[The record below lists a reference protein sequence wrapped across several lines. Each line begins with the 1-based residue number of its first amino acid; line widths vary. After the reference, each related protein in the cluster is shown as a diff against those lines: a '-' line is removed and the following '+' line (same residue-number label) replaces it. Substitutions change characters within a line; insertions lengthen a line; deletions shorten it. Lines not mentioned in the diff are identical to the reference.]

1 MVCAL
6 ADNSNFSDVAP
17 EFNNQLDLLNGQQ
30 ALQKVNAVDT
40 ENGKA
45 HVEMGVETLPFSGAR
60 DAVEHAAEVL
70 NNGSKSQA
78 KPTSGNELA
87 AQLSVRFGTKEDSCK
102 GIEQSQELHDSTS
115 VKDEVDEDNPLSA
128 CTISPEQIQNH
139 FENSADIMSPSVEE
153 VSQQEPSINGT
164 ENTGMENVP
173 EVEMEIAGL
182 ERSTTYKN
190 SDMEERASLEDEM
203 EPPSSSEDFTPP
215 VSLQTVNAEGLLSCI
230 SSGQEPGAGDN
241 EAMVFS
247 TDAEDR
253 GSLSSL
259 DSGEYQQTDEN
270 NDVSQGIK
278 DGDELLPFAYFLPV
292 QEGASEGKSGT
303 SNITRLNEVVAN
315 NSTVKADDHNMS
327 KGDMQVRNG
336 FLHMSS
342 TTPPHLQDG
351 QHHMESKCLSLQ
363 LRPLQQLP
371 SKVILPS
378 NTGHVI
384 IASIDDNMENV
395 QAKPVE
401 YDSPGATKVGL
412 ELPLAEWQGDNLV
425 DKNNLRTLLSP
436 DSVLPQYEAF
446 SVDQCKHSG
455 ETNEQLLQQAA
466 CTREDPSNVSD
477 IEEVHMSVPQRNM
490 DNLLKSRETCED
502 NSPVTDDNLN
512 NSTGKQE
519 VESKVQDDE
528 GSQEFQPP
536 GRITDLETTKVLDV
550 ASEPVSV
557 LGGAQEA
564 DQQAEDAV
572 MPQVDVLENQEVESK
587 VQEDEGARVIEP
599 HGRKTDLETTKVLG
613 VASEPVSML
622 GGAQGP
628 DQQAEDVVMPKVDGL
643 ENQEV
648 ESKVHKD
655 HGARGIQPHG
665 RKTDL
670 ETTKVL
676 DVASEPVS
684 ILGGA
689 QDPDQHA
696 EDVVMPNVDGLEK
709 QEVESKLQED
719 EGARAIQPHGG
730 KKDLETTKVLD
741 VAPEPV
747 STLGGAQEA
756 DQQAEDAVMPQVDV
770 LEKQE
775 VLSNVQE
782 DEGSREFQPPGR
794 KAVLENTK
802 VLDVASEPVSTLRGV
817 QEADQQAEDAI
828 MPQVDVLD
836 KQEVESNVQEDE
848 GPREFQHLGRKADL
862 ETTKVLDVASEP
874 VSTLGGAQEADQ
886 QAEDAIMPQVDVL
899 NKQEV
904 ESKVQEDEGS
914 QGFQPLGKN
923 TDLETTEV
931 LDVASELHSTLGGAQ
946 EADQQAEDVVMP
958 QVDVPDKQEVEST
971 VQEDEGSRGF
981 QLPPE
986 RKTDLETTR
995 VPDVASE
1002 PDSIL
1007 GGGQKADQQ
1016 AEESSCNS
1024 QPTVSMSSAQE
1035 DKQVQGL
1042 LASKPAN
1049 QNTANLHSTQLNGR
1063 GEESVQDETKTIPCS
1078 DSIFAKS
1085 PHEAETSKAHHQ
1097 AEMPSFSGEVK
1108 TDQSGFQKPL
1118 KNGEMTL
1125 INVAASALASNSI
1138 SFNQSSPPL
1147 STGNISY
1154 RSNSSTTSGCSFAF
1168 PV

>member
-1 MVCAL
+1 L

-17 EFNNQLDLLNGQQ
+17 EFNNQLDLLNGQEC
-30 ALQKVNAVDT
+30 LQKVNAVDT

-45 HVEMGVETLPFSGAR
+45 HIEMGIETLPFSGAH

-70 NNGSKSQA
+70 KNGSNSQA

-102 GIEQSQELHDSTS
+102 WIEQSQELHDSTS
-115 VKDEVDEDNPLSA
+115 VKDDVDEDNPLSA

-139 FENSADIMSPSVEE
+139 FEDSADIMSPSVEE
-153 VSQQEPSINGT
+153 VSRQEPSINGT
-164 ENTGMENVP
+164 ENMENVP

-182 ERSTTYKN
+182 ERSTSCKN
-190 SDMEERASLEDEM
+190 FDMEERASLEDEM
-203 EPPSSSEDFTPP
+203 EPPFSSEDFTPP
-215 VSLQTVNAEGLLSCI
+215 VSLQTVNAEGLLSSI
-230 SSGQEPGAGDN
+230 SSGQEPGAGDS
-241 EAMVFS
+241 EAMVFP

-259 DSGEYQQTDEN
+259 HSGEYQQTDEN
-270 NDVSQGIK
+270 NNVSQGVK
-278 DGDELLPFAYFLPV
+278 DSDELLPFAYFLPV

-303 SNITRLNEVVAN
+303 SNIRRLNEVVAN

-336 FLHMSS
+336 FLHMSN
-342 TTPPHLQDG
+342 TTPPHIQDG

-384 IASIDDNMENV
+384 LASIDDIVENV

-412 ELPLAEWQGDNLV
+412 EVPLAEWQGDNLV
-425 DKNNLRTLLSP
+425 DKKNLTTLLSP

-455 ETNEQLLQQAA
+455 ETNEQPLQQAT

-477 IEEVHMSVPQRNM
+477 IEEVHTSVPQRNM
-490 DNLLKSRETCED
+490 DNLLKNRETCED
-502 NSPVTDDNLN
+502 NSPFTDDNLD

-528 GSQEFQPP
+528 GSQGFQPP

-550 ASEPVSV
+550 ASEPVSI

-572 MPQVDVLENQEVESK
+572 MPQVDVLESQEVESK
-587 VQEDEGARVIEP
+587 IQEDEGARGIEP
-599 HGRKTDLETTKVLG
+599 CGRKTDLETTKVLG
-613 VASEPVSML
+613 VASEPVSIL
-622 GGAQGP
+622 GGAQEP
-628 DQQAEDVVMPKVDGL
+628 DQQAEDVVMPKVDGP

-648 ESKVHKD
+648 ESKVHED
-655 HGARGIQPHG
+655 EGARAIQPRG

-670 ETTKVL
+670 ETIKVL

-689 QDPDQHA
+689 QEPDQHA
-696 EDVVMPNVDGLEK
+696 EDVVMPKLDGLEN
-709 QEVESKLQED
+709 QEVESKLRED
-719 EGARAIQPHGG
+719 EGARVIQPCGR
-730 KKDLETTKVLD
+730 KTDLETTKVLD
-741 VAPEPV
+741 VASEPV

-756 DQQAEDAVMPQVDV
+756 DQQAEDAVMPQVDMP
-770 LEKQE
+770 EKQE

-794 KAVLENTK
+794 KAV
-802 VLDVASEPVSTLRGV
+802 
-817 QEADQQAEDAI
+817 
-828 MPQVDVLD
+828 
-836 KQEVESNVQEDE
+836 
-848 GPREFQHLGRKADL
+848 L

-899 NKQEV
+899 DKQEVLSNVQEDEGPREFQQLGTKADLEYTKVLDLASEPVSTLRGAQEADQQAEDAVMPQVDVLNKQEV

-923 TDLETTEV
+923 MDLETTEV

-958 QVDVPDKQEVEST
+958 QVDVLDKQEVESK

-1024 QPTVSMSSAQE
+1024 QPTVSMSSARE

-1063 GEESVQDETKTIPCS
+1063 GEESAQDETKTIPCS

-1085 PHEAETSKAHHQ
+1085 PNEAETSKACHQ
-1097 AEMPSFSGEVK
+1097 AEMPSFSGQVE

-1154 RSNSSTTSGCSFAF
+1154 RSNSSTASGRSFAF

>member
-17 EFNNQLDLLNGQQ
+17 EFNNQLDLLKGQE
-30 ALQKVNAVDT
+30 ALQKVYAVDT

-45 HVEMGVETLPFSGAR
+45 HVEMGVETLPFSGAH
-60 DAVEHAAEVL
+60 DAGEHAAEVL
-70 NNGSKSQA
+70 NNGSNSQA

-139 FENSADIMSPSVEE
+139 FEDSADIMSPSVEE
-153 VSQQEPSINGT
+153 VSRQEPSINGT

-182 ERSTTYKN
+182 ERSTTCKN
-190 SDMEERASLEDEM
+190 FDMEERVSLEDEM
-203 EPPSSSEDFTPP
+203 EPPFSSEDFTPP
-215 VSLQTVNAEGLLSCI
+215 VSLQTVNAEGLLSSI
-230 SSGQEPGAGDN
+230 SSGQESGAGDN
-241 EAMVFS
+241 EAMVFP
-247 TDAEDR
+247 TDAKDR

-259 DSGEYQQTDEN
+259 HEYQQTDEN
-270 NDVSQGIK
+270 NNVSQGVK

-303 SNITRLNEVVAN
+303 SNIRRLNEVVAN

-384 IASIDDNMENV
+384 LASIDDIMENV

-412 ELPLAEWQGDNLV
+412 EVPLAEWQGDNLV
-425 DKNNLRTLLSP
+425 DKNNLTTLLSP

-455 ETNEQLLQQAA
+455 ETNEQLLQQAT

-490 DNLLKSRETCED
+490 DNLLKDRETCED

-512 NSTGKQE
+512 NSTRKQE

-528 GSQEFQPP
+528 GSQGFQPP

-550 ASEPVSV
+550 ASESVSI

-564 DQQAEDAV
+564 DQQGEDAV

-587 VQEDEGARVIEP
+587 LQEDEGARGIKP
-599 HGRKTDLETTKVLG
+599 CGRKTDLETTKVLG
-613 VASEPVSML
+613 VAYEPVSML
-622 GGAQGP
+622 GGAQEP

-655 HGARGIQPHG
+655 EGARAIQPRG

-689 QDPDQHA
+689 QEPDQRA
-696 EDVVMPNVDGLEK
+696 EDVVMPKVDGLEN
-709 QEVESKLQED
+709 QEVESKFQED
-719 EGARAIQPHGG
+719 EGPRAVQPCGR
-730 KKDLETTKVLD
+730 KTDLETTKVLD
-741 VAPEPV
+741 VASEPL

-770 LEKQE
+770 PEKQE

-782 DEGSREFQPPGR
+782 DEGSREFQPLGR
-794 KAVLENTK
+794 KAVLETTK
-802 VLDVASEPVSTLRGV
+802 VLDVASEPVSTLEGA
-817 QEADQQAEDAI
+817 QESDQQAEDAI

-848 GPREFQHLGRKADL
+848 GPREFQHLGWKADL
-862 ETTKVLDVASEP
+862 ETTQVLDVASEP
-874 VSTLGGAQEADQ
+874 LSTLGGAQEADQ
-886 QAEDAIMPQVDVL
+886 QTEDAVMPQVDVL

-958 QVDVPDKQEVEST
+958 QVDVLDKQEVESK
-971 VQEDEGSRGF
+971 VQEDEGSRGL

-1007 GGGQKADQQ
+1007 GRGQKADQQ

-1024 QPTVSMSSAQE
+1024 QPTVSMSSARE

-1078 DSIFAKS
+1078 DSMFAKS
-1085 PHEAETSKAHHQ
+1085 PHEEEKSKARHQ
-1097 AEMPSFSGEVK
+1097 AEMPSFSGEEE

-1125 INVAASALASNSI
+1125 ISVAASALVSNSI

-1154 RSNSSTTSGCSFAF
+1154 RSNSSTASGHSFAF

>member
-1 MVCAL
+1 L

-17 EFNNQLDLLNGQQ
+17 EFNNQLDLLNGQE
-30 ALQKVNAVDT
+30 ALKKVNAVDT

-45 HVEMGVETLPFSGAR
+45 HIEMRVETLPFSGAH

-70 NNGSKSQA
+70 NNGSNSQA
-78 KPTSGNELA
+78 KPTGGNELA

-102 GIEQSQELHDSTS
+102 GIKQSQELHDSTS

-139 FENSADIMSPSVEE
+139 FEDSADIMSPSVEE
-153 VSQQEPSINGT
+153 VLRQEPSINGT

-182 ERSTTYKN
+182 ERLTTCKN
-190 SDMEERASLEDEM
+190 FDMEQRASLEDEM
-203 EPPSSSEDFTPP
+203 ELPFSSEDFTPP
-215 VSLQTVNAEGLLSCI
+215 VSLQTVNAEGLLSSI

-259 DSGEYQQTDEN
+259 HSGEYQQTDETN
-270 NDVSQGIK
+270 NVSQGVK

-292 QEGASEGKSGT
+292 QEGASEGKS
-303 SNITRLNEVVAN
+303 
-315 NSTVKADDHNMS
+315 
-327 KGDMQVRNG
+327 G

-384 IASIDDNMENV
+384 LASIDNIMENV

-412 ELPLAEWQGDNLV
+412 QVPLAEWQGDNLV
-425 DKNNLRTLLSP
+425 DKNNLTTLLSP

-455 ETNEQLLQQAA
+455 ETNEQLLRQATY
-466 CTREDPSNVSD
+466 TREDPSNVSD

-490 DNLLKSRETCED
+490 DNLLKNRETCED

-528 GSQEFQPP
+528 GSQGFQAP

-587 VQEDEGARVIEP
+587 VQEDEGARGIEP
-599 HGRKTDLETTKVLG
+599 CGRKTDLETTKVLG

-622 GGAQGP
+622 GGAQ
-628 DQQAEDVVMPKVDGL
+628 
-643 ENQEV
+643 
-648 ESKVHKD
+648 
-655 HGARGIQPHG
+655 
-665 RKTDL
+665 
-670 ETTKVL
+670 
-676 DVASEPVS
+676 
-684 ILGGA
+684 
-689 QDPDQHA
+689 
-696 EDVVMPNVDGLEK
+696 
-709 QEVESKLQED
+709 
-719 EGARAIQPHGG
+719 
-730 KKDLETTKVLD
+730 
-741 VAPEPV
+741 
-747 STLGGAQEA
+747 
-756 DQQAEDAVMPQVDV
+756 
-770 LEKQE
+770 
-775 VLSNVQE
+775 
-782 DEGSREFQPPGR
+782 
-794 KAVLENTK
+794 
-802 VLDVASEPVSTLRGV
+802 
-817 QEADQQAEDAI
+817 
-828 MPQVDVLD
+828 
-836 KQEVESNVQEDE
+836 
-848 GPREFQHLGRKADL
+848 
-862 ETTKVLDVASEP
+862 
-874 VSTLGGAQEADQ
+874 
-886 QAEDAIMPQVDVL
+886 
-899 NKQEV
+899 
-904 ESKVQEDEGS
+904 
-914 QGFQPLGKN
+914 
-923 TDLETTEV
+923 
-931 LDVASELHSTLGGAQ
+931 

-958 QVDVPDKQEVEST
+958 QVDVLAKQEVESK

-1016 AEESSCNS
+1016 AEESSC
-1024 QPTVSMSSAQE
+1024 QPTVSMSSARE
-1035 DKQVQGL
+1035 DIQVQGL

-1049 QNTANLHSTQLNGR
+1049 QNTANLHSTQLNER

-1078 DSIFAKS
+1078 HSIFAKS

-1097 AEMPSFSGEVK
+1097 AEIQPFSGKVES
-1108 TDQSGFQKPL
+1108 DQSGFQKPL
-1118 KNGEMTL
+1118 KNDEMTL

-1154 RSNSSTTSGCSFAF
+1154 RSNSSTASSCSFAF
-1168 PV
+1168 PM

>member
-1 MVCAL
+1 L

-17 EFNNQLDLLNGQQ
+17 EFNNQLDLLNGQE
-30 ALQKVNAVDT
+30 ALKKVNAVDT

-45 HVEMGVETLPFSGAR
+45 HIEMRVETLPFSGAH

-70 NNGSKSQA
+70 NNGSNSQA

-87 AQLSVRFGTKEDSCK
+87 AQLSVRLGTQEGSCK
-102 GIEQSQELHDSTS
+102 GIKQSQELHDSTS

-128 CTISPEQIQNH
+128 CAISPEQIQNH
-139 FENSADIMSPSVEE
+139 FEDSADIMSPSVEE
-153 VSQQEPSINGT
+153 GSRQESSINGT
-164 ENTGMENVP
+164 EKTGMENVP
-173 EVEMEIAGL
+173 EVELEIAGL
-182 ERSTTYKN
+182 ERSTTCKN
-190 SDMEERASLEDEM
+190 FDMEERASLEDEM
-203 EPPSSSEDFTPP
+203 EPPVSSEDFTPP
-215 VSLQTVNAEGLLSCI
+215 VSLQTVNAEGLLSSI

-241 EAMVFS
+241 EAMVFP

-259 DSGEYQQTDEN
+259 HSGECQQNDEN
-270 NDVSQGIK
+270 NNVSHGVE

-292 QEGASEGKSGT
+292 QEGASEGKSG
-303 SNITRLNEVVAN
+303 
-315 NSTVKADDHNMS
+315 
-327 KGDMQVRNG
+327 

-351 QHHMESKCLSLQ
+351 QQHMESKCLSLQ

-384 IASIDDNMENV
+384 VASIDDIVENV

-412 ELPLAEWQGDNLV
+412 EVPLAEWQGDNLV
-425 DKNNLRTLLSP
+425 DKNNLTTLLSP

-455 ETNEQLLQQAA
+455 ETNEQPLQQATY
-466 CTREDPSNVSD
+466 TREDPSNVSD

-490 DNLLKSRETCED
+490 ANLLKNRETCED
-502 NSPVTDDNLN
+502 NSPLTDDNLN
-512 NSTGKQE
+512 NSTGKEE

-528 GSQEFQPP
+528 GSQGFQPP

-550 ASEPVSV
+550 ASEPVSI

-564 DQQAEDAV
+564 DQQSEDAV

-587 VQEDEGARVIEP
+587 VQEDEGARGIEP
-599 HGRKTDLETTKVLG
+599 CGRKTDSETTKVLG

-622 GGAQGP
+622 GGAQEP
-628 DQQAEDVVMPKVDGL
+628 DQQAEDVVMPKEDVL

-648 ESKVHKD
+648 ESKVHED
-655 HGARGIQPHG
+655 EGARVIQPCG

-689 QDPDQHA
+689 QEPDQHA
-696 EDVVMPNVDGLEK
+696 EDVVMPKVDGLEN
-709 QEVESKLQED
+709 QEVESKLQKD
-719 EGARAIQPHGG
+719 EGARAIQPHGRNT
-730 KKDLETTKVLD
+730 DMETTKVLD
-741 VAPEPV
+741 VASEPV

-770 LEKQE
+770 PEKQE
-775 VLSNVQE
+775 VLLNVEE
-782 DEGSREFQPPGR
+782 DEGSRELQPPGR
-794 KAVLENTK
+794 KAVLETTK
-802 VLDVASEPVSTLRGV
+802 VLDVASEPVSTLGGA
-817 QEADQQAEDAI
+817 QEADEQAEDAI

-862 ETTKVLDVASEP
+862 ETTNVQDVASEP

-886 QAEDAIMPQVDVL
+886 QAEDAVMPQVDVL

-958 QVDVPDKQEVEST
+958 QVHVLDKQEVESK
-971 VQEDEGSRGF
+971 VQEDEVSRGF
-981 QLPPE
+981 QLHPE

-995 VPDVASE
+995 VPDVESE

-1007 GGGQKADQQ
+1007 GGQKADQQ

-1049 QNTANLHSTQLNGR
+1049 QNTANLQLNGR
-1063 GEESVQDETKTIPCS
+1063 GEESVQDETKTISCS

-1097 AEMPSFSGEVK
+1097 AEMPSFSAEVE
-1108 TDQSGFQKPL
+1108 TDESGFQKPL
-1118 KNGEMTL
+1118 KNDEMTL
-1125 INVAASALASNSI
+1125 INVAASALASNSS

-1154 RSNSSTTSGCSFAF
+1154 RSNSSTASGHSFAF
-1168 PV
+1168 PM